1 MSSIIPEDAPIAT
14 PNIFGFFRYFW
25 KISPFNCG
33 KKPLRIFFLFFSLA
47 SFLAMI
53 FRAWWMFYMVDAPIL
68 SFGWSERNLYAF
80 ISMESFS
87 CVIALYFMTSKGTL
101 KRFEQGIGMLK
112 KMRINPYY
120 EKYDEYSALRKK
132 TFLLKVP
139 IPIFFIGCSGFL
151 VYKKLVIFGSNRKIR
166 NPDTLIRNPEVGP
179 GNPESGSRTRE
190 FGIRKSDPGIR
201 NPEVGPGNPES
212 GSRTRESGIRKS
224 DPGIRT
230 RKSRPGN
237 PDPGIRTRES
247 GPWNPDLEIRNSG
260 IRTQE
265 SGLRIPESG
274 PGNPEVGP
282 GNPDPKIRN
291 PEVGPG
297 NPESGIRTQKYGI
310 RDSQS
315 SWYYYVDAGIMI
327 LCAYVNFIYLPVH
340 GIMQNALAREFHVFN
355 DELKNA
361 SENKELVN
369 PQILQKFADR
379 QVKLFEITN
388 RITERLHGFMSSAPF
403 LTFTA
408 LTNVTYLVTNLREGV
423 PTYYYVCMIGMM
435 ICCIII
441 SSNLLYPAAFVQET
455 MLHTSTVLM
464 NDPFLH
470 HSQDPKIYSTYRIM
484 VDRSQKNRSVNLV
497 IQIFSVNRKNIE
509 RAYFVITN
517 IVLVM
522 SVLQK
527 ILVS

>member
-1 MSSIIPEDAPIAT
+1 
-14 PNIFGFFRYFW
+14 
-25 KISPFNCG
+25 
-33 KKPLRIFFLFFSLA
+33 
-47 SFLAMI
+47 
-53 FRAWWMFYMVDAPIL
+53 
-68 SFGWSERNLYAF
+68 
-80 ISMESFS
+80 MESFS
-87 CVIALYFMTSKGTL
+87 CVIALYFMTSKDTL

-120 EKYDEYSALRKK
+120 EKYDEYSALRRK

-151 VYKKLVIFGSNRKIR
+151 VYKKLVIFGS
-166 NPDTLIRNPEVGP
+166 
-179 GNPESGSRTRE
+179 
-190 FGIRKSDPGIR
+190 
-201 NPEVGPGNPES
+201 
-212 GSRTRESGIRKS
+212 
-224 DPGIRT
+224 
-230 RKSRPGN
+230 
-237 PDPGIRTRES
+237 
-247 GPWNPDLEIRNSG
+247 
-260 IRTQE
+260 
-265 SGLRIPESG
+265 
-274 PGNPEVGP
+274 
-282 GNPDPKIRN
+282 
-291 PEVGPG
+291 
-297 NPESGIRTQKYGI
+297 
-310 RDSQS
+310 DSQS

-441 SSNLLYPAAFVQET
+441 SSNLLYPAAFVQEA

-527 ILVS
+527 ILIS